1 MFSPKERPRLAL
13 VLLTAIA
20 TVGFI
25 DRIIMN
31 VLVPPLKAEFA
42 LSDTQVGLLN
52 GLAFAA
58 LNVVLGLAVA
68 RIAER
73 RRRLSLIALGT
84 LLWSLAT
91 AACGAV
97 GTVTHLLL
105 ARIGV
110 GVGEAVGLP
119 ATSSVVSDYF
129 PREKRATAMSVLN
142 LATPIGAFLG
152 ATGGGLIAQHY
163 GWRHAFLIAAIPGFI
178 LAALLFVFIAEPRR
192 GGHDEVRSKDD
203 VPSLLA
209 VLRRYWAW
217 PTMRHMLIG
226 STIAGMVGFG
236 LNGFL
241 VALLTRRFGFSLA
254 EAGTVLGLVAS
265 LPALVSISIAGWVSD
280 WLAARGDKRG
290 YALFPAITLL
300 VSAPL
305 YVFAITRDDAGLLV
319 ALIALCALLQ
329 FTYLGPTAGTFQ
341 NMLAPRMRATGSAF
355 TRHDLF
361 AGVGEPRAVAARH
374 VQRSLCRVRHRSG
387 RCARLCDGNHGCLLC
402 LGRHPL
408 SPSGADHRGRSG
420 APHRSWLIQG

>member
-1 MFSPKERPRLAL
+1 MFSPKERPRIALA
-13 VLLTAIA
+13 LLTAISV
-20 TVGFI
+20 VGFI

-31 VLVPPLKAEFA
+31 VLVPPIKAEFQ
-42 LSDTQVGLLN
+42 LSDMQVGLLN

-58 LNVVLGLAVA
+58 LNVVLGLVVA

-73 RRRLSLIALGT
+73 RRRISLIALGT
-84 LLWSLAT
+84 LLWSIAT
-91 AACGAV
+91 ATCGLAGSAV
-97 GTVTHLLL
+97 QLLL
-105 ARIGV
+105 ARMGV

-129 PREKRATAMSVLN
+129 PREKRATVMSILG

-152 ATGGGLIAQHY
+152 ATGGALIAQAY
-163 GWRHAFLIAAIPGFI
+163 GWRYAFFIAAIPGFV
-178 LAALLFVFIAEPRR
+178 LAALLVLLIAEPAR
-192 GGHDEVRSKDD
+192 GRQDGVRADAD
-203 VPSLLA
+203 VPPLTS

-241 VALLTRRFGFSLA
+241 AAYLARRFGFSLV

-265 LPALVSISIAGWVSD
+265 LPAAISITGAGWISD
-280 WLAARGDKRG
+280 RLAARGNKRA

-305 YVFAITRDDAGLLV
+305 YAFAITRDDPAILIALV
-319 ALIALCALLQ
+319 ALCALIQ

-341 NMLAPRMRATGSAF
+341 NMLGPRMRATGSAF
-355 TRHDLF
+355 TGMVYALISGGLGPILVGRLSDHYAVSGIDPGLALGF
-361 AGVGEPRAVAARH
+361 AMATAAAFYAWAGIHYLLAARTIEAD
-374 VQRSLCRVRHRSG
+374 L
-387 RCARLCDGNHGCLLC
+387 ARPIEHG
-402 LGRHPL
+402 
-408 SPSGADHRGRSG
+408 
-420 APHRSWLIQG
+420 

>member
-1 MFSPKERPRLAL
+1 MLSPKERPRLAL
-13 VLLTAIA
+13 ALLTAIA

-31 VLVPPLKAEFA
+31 VLVPPLKAEFQ
-42 LSDTQVGLLN
+42 LSDTQIGLLN

-68 RIAER
+68 RLAER
-73 RRRLSLIALGT
+73 RRRISLIALGT

-91 AACGAV
+91 AGCGVVA
-97 GTVTHLLL
+97 TITQLLF
-105 ARIGV
+105 ARVGV

-129 PREKRATAMSVLN
+129 PREKRATVMSVLN

-163 GWRHAFLIAAIPGFI
+163 GWRHALLIAAIPGFV
-178 LAALLFVFIAEPRR
+178 LALLLYFFIAEPAR
-192 GGHDEVRSKDD
+192 GGRDDVRAKDD
-203 VPSLLA
+203 VPPLLT
-209 VLRRYWAW
+209 VLHRYWAR

-226 STIAGMVGFG
+226 STIAGAVGFG

-241 VALLTRRFGFSLA
+241 VAFLTRRFGFSLA

-265 LPALVSISIAGWVSD
+265 LPAVVSISVAGWVSD
-280 WLAARGDKRG
+280 WLAARGNKRG

-305 YVFAITRDDAGLLV
+305 YAFSITRSDATMLI

-355 TRHDLF
+355 AGMMYSLVSASLGPLLLGVFSDHYAATGIEPGTALGYAMATIAAF
-361 AGVGEPRAVAARH
+361 YAWAGVHYLIAARTIE
-374 VQRSLCRVRHRSG
+374 SDL
-387 RCARLCDGNHGCLLC
+387 AKPIDHG
-402 LGRHPL
+402 
-408 SPSGADHRGRSG
+408 
-420 APHRSWLIQG
+420 

>member
-1 MFSPKERPRLAL
+1 MFSPKDRPRLAL
-13 VLLTAIA
+13 ALLTAIA

-31 VLVPPLKAEFA
+31 VLVPPLKAEFQ
-42 LSDTQVGLLN
+42 LSDTQIGLLN

-73 RRRLSLIALGT
+73 RRRISLIALGT

-91 AACGAV
+91 AGCGAV
-97 GTVTHLLL
+97 ATMTQLLF
-105 ARIGV
+105 ARVGV

-178 LAALLFVFIAEPRR
+178 LAVLLVLLIAEPAR
-192 GGHDEVRSKDD
+192 GGRDDVRAKDD
-203 VPSLLA
+203 VPPLLT
-209 VLRRYWAW
+209 VLHRFWVR

-226 STIAGMVGFG
+226 STIAGAVGFG

-241 VALLTRRFGFSLA
+241 VAFLTRRFGFSLA

-265 LPALVSISIAGWVSD
+265 LPAVVSISVAGWISD
-280 WLAARGDKRG
+280 WLAARGNRRG

-305 YVFAITRDDAGLLV
+305 YAFSITRSDPALLI

-355 TRHDLF
+355 AGMLYSLVSASLGPLLLGVFSDHYAATGIAPGTALGYAMATIAAF
-361 AGVGEPRAVAARH
+361 YVWAGVHYLIAARTIE
-374 VQRSLCRVRHRSG
+374 SDL
-387 RCARLCDGNHGCLLC
+387 ARPIDHG
-402 LGRHPL
+402 
-408 SPSGADHRGRSG
+408 
-420 APHRSWLIQG
+420 

>member
-13 VLLTAIA
+13 ALLTAISV
-20 TVGFI
+20 VGFI

-31 VLVPPLKAEFA
+31 VLVPPIKAEFQ
-42 LSDTQVGLLN
+42 LSDMQVGLLN

-58 LNVVLGLAVA
+58 LNVVLGLVVA

-73 RRRLSLIALGT
+73 RRRISLIALGT
-84 LLWSLAT
+84 LLWSIAT
-91 AACGAV
+91 ATCGMAGSAV
-97 GTVTHLLL
+97 QLLL
-105 ARIGV
+105 GRIGV

-129 PREKRATAMSVLN
+129 PREKRATVMSILG

-152 ATGGGLIAQHY
+152 ATGGALIAQAY
-163 GWRHAFLIAAIPGFI
+163 GWRYAFFIAAIPGFV
-178 LAALLFVFIAEPRR
+178 LAALLVLLIAEPAR
-192 GGHDEVRSKDD
+192 GRQDGVRADAD
-203 VPSLLA
+203 VPPLTT
-209 VLRRYWAW
+209 VLRRYWVW

-241 VALLTRRFGFSLA
+241 AAYLARRFGFSLV

-265 LPALVSISIAGWVSD
+265 LPAAISITGAGWISD
-280 WLAARGDKRG
+280 RLAARGNKRA

-305 YVFAITRDDAGLLV
+305 YAFAITRDDPAVLIALV
-319 ALIALCALLQ
+319 ALCALIQ

-341 NMLAPRMRATGSAF
+341 NMLGPRMRATGSAF
-355 TRHDLF
+355 TGMVYALVSGGLGPILVGGLSDHYAGSGIDPGLALGF
-361 AGVGEPRAVAARH
+361 AMATAAAFYAWAGVHYLLAARTIEADLA
-374 VQRSLCRVRHRSG
+374 RSIE
-387 RCARLCDGNHGCLLC
+387 HG
-402 LGRHPL
+402 
-408 SPSGADHRGRSG
+408 
-420 APHRSWLIQG
+420 